1 MKTETSAYLDDH
13 FPQFEPELREE
24 LAEIAEIRSIPAGET
39 LMRTGQNIRSTV
51 LVAEGRLKLYREGHD
66 EGEIF
71 MYYLEPGNACALSMV
86 CGQQQE
92 TSGVML
98 KAIEDST
105 VILIPVKYMENFM
118 QRYKG
123 WYNFVVE
130 TYRERFEEL
139 LTLIDHI
146 AFRAMD
152 ERLVH
157 YLDNQR
163 EKLHTSKLHITH
175 SEIATDLHSSREV
188 ISRLLKKLEQQ
199 GKVKLHRQY
208 IEML

>member
-1 MKTETSAYLDDH
+1 
-13 FPQFEPELREE
+13 
-24 LAEIAEIRSIPAGET
+24 
-39 LMRTGQNIRSTV
+39 MRTGQNIRSTV
-51 LVAEGRLKLYREGHD
+51 LVAEGRLKLYREGQD

-130 TYRERFEEL
+130 TYRDRFEEL

-157 YLDNQR
+157 YLDHQR
-163 EKLHTSKLHITH
+163 EKLRTSHLHITH

-188 ISRLLKKLEQQ
+188 ISRLLKSWSNR
-199 GKVKLHRQY
+199 VR
-208 IEML
+208 

>member
-1 MKTETSAYLDDH
+1 MQPDTRAYLDAR
-13 FPQFEPELREE
+13 FAQFEPALRDE
-24 LAEIAEIRSIPAGET
+24 LADAAEIRTIPAGET

-51 LVAEGRLKLYREGHD
+51 LVAEGRLKLYREGQD

-105 VILIPVKYMENFM
+105 VILIPVKYMESFM

-152 ERLVH
+152 ERLAY

-163 EKLHTSKLHITH
+163 EKLRTSKLHITH

-199 GKVKLHRQY
+199 GKVKLHRQF
-208 IEML
+208 IELL

>member
-1 MKTETSAYLDDH
+1 MMDTRAYLDAH
-13 FPQFEPELREE
+13 FPQFEDELKEE
-24 LAEIAEIRSIPAGET
+24 LAAVAEIRHIPAGEP

-51 LVAEGRLKLYREGHD
+51 LVAEGRLKLYREGQE

-71 MYYLEPGNACALSMV
+71 MYHLEPGNACALSMV
-86 CGQQQE
+86 CGPQQE

-98 KAIEDST
+98 KAIEDSI
-105 VILIPVKYMENFM
+105 VILIPVTSMENFM

-130 TYRERFEEL
+130 TYRNRFEEL

-152 ERLVH
+152 ERLVY
-157 YLDNQR
+157 YLDTQR
-163 EKLHTSKLHITH
+163 QKTGSSKLHITH
-175 SEIATDLHSSREV
+175 GEIATDLNSSREV

-199 GKVKLHRQY
+199 GKVKVHRQF
-208 IEML
+208 IELL